1 VIHPQRLGGG
11 RISLPQVA
19 GGGSRPPQWP
29 NLFFFF
35 FFGLPETLLEV
46 GVWAGLVGLFDQVF
60 YSYFKYLHFS

>member
-1 VIHPQRLGGG
+1 
-11 RISLPQVA
+11 VA
-19 GGGSRPPQWP
+19 GDPPPAACWGWIAATP
-29 NLFFFF
+29 VAESVFFF